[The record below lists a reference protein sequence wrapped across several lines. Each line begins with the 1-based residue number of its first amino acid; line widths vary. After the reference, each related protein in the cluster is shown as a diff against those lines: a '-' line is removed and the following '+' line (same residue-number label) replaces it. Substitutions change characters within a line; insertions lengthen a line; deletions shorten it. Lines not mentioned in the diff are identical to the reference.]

1 MLWCCRQGLI
11 SGNVRK
17 PFLSPLSQSV
27 CCSAN
32 SFLIAA
38 LSVGLLFSQFLSYR
52 RCLSRSA
59 VQPVPFLSPLSQSVC
74 CSANSFLIAALSVGL
89 LFSQF
94 LSYRRSLS
102 RSAVLPVPFLSPLS
116 QSVCCS
122 ANSFFGVRGRQGL
135 MSTASLNLCRM
146 TGELGVRFLACLHF
160 FFKIASRLA
169 MGPTEPAAQ
178 CVPGVHSL
186 GKLAG
191 AWSQISTLVMS

>member
-1 MLWCCRQGLI
+1 MTSIKLLHVSASGCHHQGWHPKGGKISEHLVLLASFCRHQNMLWCCRQGLI

-52 RCLSRSA
+52 RSLSRSA

-74 CSANSFLIAALSVGL
+74 CSASSFLIAALSVGL

-94 LSYRRSLS
+94 LLRR
-102 RSAVLPVPFLSPLS
+102 
-116 QSVCCS
+116 
-122 ANSFFGVRGRQGL
+122 
-135 MSTASLNLCRM
+135 
-146 TGELGVRFLACLHF
+146 
-160 FFKIASRLA
+160 
-169 MGPTEPAAQ
+169 
-178 CVPGVHSL
+178 
-186 GKLAG
+186 
-191 AWSQISTLVMS
+191 